1 MASYHK
7 PGNKKFFN
15 CKENH
20 NYVYFWNNPSQSRG
34 EDMFSYRQR
43 INEMPFKFIMSV
55 LPADSHFLAKW
66 DQYRR
71 VLLYKRKVLRVQGKP

>member
-1 MASYHK
+1 
-7 PGNKKFFN
+7 
-15 CKENH
+15 
-20 NYVYFWNNPSQSRG
+20 
-34 EDMFSYRQR
+34 MFSYRQR